1 MLLLLSHPNEA
12 IVNEV
17 LLLLKALLFSGNT
30 VVQKGVRD
38 FVKDTRGELYRV
50 FANLKKILDDA
61 EVHYTERYR
70 VCLQQAF

>member
-17 LLLLKALLFSGNT
+17 LLPLKALLFSGNT